1 MRREQFLP
9 HPRSFFGTIGG
20 VITRIA
26 LGLLGLYA
34 LALVLAGARK
44 SSGDAAGRGLEKAYL
59 AIGMMIW
66 LLMAGLTALGIWT
79 PARFLA
85 YTPFIPLLLP
95 VLLLGEGVLRLLGRL
110 QSKPRQLARAVRQGN
125 GPRTK
130 DLLSAGTVADW
141 RPLLHAALDG
151 RYARDVLPVLL
162 DAGAPPDDPAVLA
175 KALKSGTTSL
185 VPFLEHRANPNTR
198 LPDGEPI
205 LFAALD
211 GGWTE
216 DVIALVKA
224 GADLTVRDRAGWTPL
239 LAHATGK
246 RGFGP
251 GNWIGVHELLK
262 AGADP
267 KVAGPDGT
275 TLADLFAKTPPFQ
288 IHPDR
293 IDDLRKRIQG

>member
-1 MRREQFLP
+1 M
-9 HPRSFFGTIGG
+9 T
-20 VITRIA
+20 TKIA

-34 LALVLAGARK
+34 LALVLAGVRK
-44 SSGDAAGRGLEKAYL
+44 SKSDAAGQGLEKAYL

-79 PARFLA
+79 PARFLV

-95 VLLLGEGVLRLLGRL
+95 VLLLGEGILRLFGRL
-110 QSKPRQLARAVRQGN
+110 QSRERQLTRAIRQGHAARA
-125 GPRTK
+125 K
-130 DLLSAGTVADW
+130 ELLSGTAVSDW

-151 RYARDVLPVLL
+151 RYARDVVPLL
-162 DAGAPPDDPAVLA
+162 LQAGAPPDDPAVLA
-175 KALKSGTTSL
+175 KALKSTTTSL
-185 VPFLEHRANPNTR
+185 VPFLEHRANPNLV
-198 LPDGEPI
+198 LPSGDPL
-205 LFAALD
+205 LFAALE

-224 GADLTVRDRAGWTPL
+224 GADLAVRDRAGWTPL
-239 LAHATGK
+239 LAHAAGK

-267 KVAGPDGT
+267 KVPGPDGT
-275 TLADLFAKTPPFQ
+275 TLAELFAKMPPFQ

-293 IDDLRKRIQG
+293 IEDLRKRING

>member
-1 MRREQFLP
+1 
-9 HPRSFFGTIGG
+9 

-26 LGLLGLYA
+26 LGVLGVYA

-44 SSGDAAGRGLEKAYL
+44 SKSDAAGQGLAKAYL

-79 PARFLA
+79 PARFLV
-85 YTPFIPLLLP
+85 YTPFVPLLFP
-95 VLLLGEGVLRLLGRL
+95 VLLLGEAILNLFGRL
-110 QSKPRQLARAVRQGN
+110 QSMPRQLARAVRQGN
-125 GPRTK
+125 AARTK
-130 DLLSAGTVADW
+130 DLLSRMTVSDW
-141 RPLLHAALDG
+141 RPFLHAALNG
-151 RYARDVLPVLL
+151 RYARDVIPLL
-162 DAGAPPDDPAVLA
+162 LQAGAPPDDPAVLA
-175 KALKSGTTSL
+175 KALKSNTISL
-185 VPFLEHRANPNTR
+185 VPFLEHRANPNTV
-198 LPDGEPI
+198 LPNGDPL

-216 DVIALVKA
+216 NVIALVKA

-239 LAHATGK
+239 LAHATGR

-267 KVAGPDGT
+267 KVPGPDGT
-275 TLADLFAKTPPFQ
+275 TLADVFAQTPPFQ

>member
-1 MRREQFLP
+1 M
-9 HPRSFFGTIGG
+9 
-20 VITRIA
+20 ITRIA
-26 LGLLGLYA
+26 LGLLGRYA

-44 SSGDAAGRGLEKAYL
+44 SNSDAAGRGMEKAYL
-59 AIGMMIW
+59 AIGMMVW

-79 PARFLA
+79 PARFLV
-85 YTPFIPLLLP
+85 YVPFVPLLLP
-95 VLLLGEGVLRLLGRL
+95 VLLLGEGILRLFGRL
-110 QSKPRQLARAVRQGN
+110 QSKSRQLERAVRQGN

-130 DLLSAGTVADW
+130 ALLSEVTVSDW

-151 RYARDVLPVLL
+151 RYARDVVPLL
-162 DAGAPPDDPAVLA
+162 LQAGAPPDDPAVLA
-175 KALKSGTTSL
+175 KALKSSTTSL
-185 VPFLEHRANPNTR
+185 APFVEHRANPNSV
-198 LPDGEPI
+198 LPNGDPI

-224 GADLTVRDRAGWTPL
+224 GADLTARDRAGWTPL

-251 GNWIGVHELLK
+251 GNWSGVHELLK

-267 KVAGPDGT
+267 KVPGPDGT
-275 TLADLFAKTPPFQ
+275 TLAVLFAKTPPFQ

-293 IDDLRKRIQG
+293 IVDLRKRIQG

>member
-1 MRREQFLP
+1 M
-9 HPRSFFGTIGG
+9 
-20 VITRIA
+20 ITRIA
-26 LGLLGLYA
+26 LGLLGFYA

-44 SSGDAAGRGLEKAYL
+44 SKSDAAGQGLEKAYL

-79 PARFLA
+79 PARFLV
-85 YTPFIPLLLP
+85 YTPYVPLLLP
-95 VLLLGEGVLRLLGRL
+95 VLLLGEGILRLFGRL
-110 QSKPRQLARAVRQGN
+110 QSKPRQLQRAVRLGN
-125 GPRTK
+125 ARRTRE
-130 DLLSAGTVADW
+130 LLSGMVVADW

-151 RYARDVLPVLL
+151 RYARDVVPLL
-162 DAGAPPDDPAVLA
+162 LQAGAPPDDPAVLA
-175 KALKSGTTSL
+175 KALKSNSTSL
-185 VPFLEHRANPNTR
+185 VPFLEHRANPNAV
-198 LPDGEPI
+198 LPNGDPL

-224 GADLTVRDRAGWTPL
+224 GADLTARDRAGWTPL
-239 LAHATGK
+239 LAHATGR

-275 TLADLFAKTPPFQ
+275 TLADLFAKMPPFQ
-288 IHPDR
+288 IHPER

>member
-1 MRREQFLP
+1 M
-9 HPRSFFGTIGG
+9 
-20 VITRIA
+20 ITRIA
-26 LGLLGLYA
+26 LALLGLYA
-34 LALVLAGARK
+34 LAFVLAGARK
-44 SSGDAAGRGLEKAYL
+44 SKSDAAGQGLAKAYL

-79 PARFLA
+79 PARFLV
-85 YTPFIPLLLP
+85 YTPFVPLLFP
-95 VLLLGEGVLRLLGRL
+95 VLLLGEGILKLFGRL

-125 GPRTK
+125 VARTK
-130 DLLSAGTVADW
+130 ALLSGMTVGDW
-141 RPLLHAALDG
+141 RPFLHAALNG
-151 RYARDVLPVLL
+151 RYARDVVPLL
-162 DAGAPPDDPAVLA
+162 LQAGAPPDDPAVLA
-175 KALKSGTTSL
+175 KALKSNTTSL
-185 VPFLEHRANPNTR
+185 VPFLERGANPNTL
-198 LPDGEPI
+198 LPNGEPV

-239 LAHATGK
+239 LAHATGR

-275 TLADLFAKTPPFQ
+275 TIADLFAKMPPFQ
-288 IHPDR
+288 IHPER
-293 IDDLRKRIQG
+293 IEDLRKRING

>member
-1 MRREQFLP
+1 M
-9 HPRSFFGTIGG
+9 
-20 VITRIA
+20 ITKIA
-26 LGLLGLYA
+26 LGLLGFYA

-44 SSGDAAGRGLEKAYL
+44 STGDAAGKGLEKAYL
-59 AIGMMIW
+59 AIGMMVW
-66 LLMAGLTALGIWT
+66 MLMAGLTALGIWT
-79 PARFLA
+79 PARFLV
-85 YTPFIPLLLP
+85 YTPYVPLLLP

-125 GPRTK
+125 APRTK
-130 DLLSAGTVADW
+130 ALLSEITVADW

-151 RYARDVLPVLL
+151 RYARDVVPLL
-162 DAGAPPDDPAVLA
+162 LQAGAPADDPAVLA
-175 KALKSGTTSL
+175 KVLKSITISL
-185 VPFLEHRANPNTR
+185 VPFLEHRANPNTV
-198 LPDGEPI
+198 LPNGEPV

-216 DVIALVKA
+216 NVIALVKA
-224 GADLTVRDRAGWTPL
+224 GADLTARDRAGWTPL

-251 GNWIGVHELLK
+251 GNWTGVHELLK

-275 TLADLFAKTPPFQ
+275 TLADLFAKMPPFQ
-288 IHPDR
+288 IHPER